1 MIRNFFMPADCNMK
15 QTYIWTVLAGTF
27 YAGSSFL
34 MQMVTSKF
42 IGIYQA
48 GVLSLALAV
57 ANQLVTVGL
66 YNIRTFQVSDVTEK
80 YKFCD
85 YFVLRILTV
94 TAMLVSGFVW
104 IGVGGYDG
112 VKGFTIIMAVTFKAV
127 EAFSDLLEGRY
138 QQKGRYDTSC
148 KSVFVKVLLYLI
160 AFLAVLFITKSVS
173 WGLTALALVYFLSM
187 LFIDGKIVGYF
198 GDVSLH
204 STWRRQSGLI
214 IEAFP
219 LFVNSFIST
228 YIINAPKYSLEK
240 YYDSE
245 ILGIFTVL
253 YMMAFVV
260 NMFASFILKPI
271 ISILAERYVKE
282 DIKGFVR
289 PIIRQTLIISI
300 VTLIC
305 IMGAYLLGV
314 PVLGLLF
321 GVDLS
326 SYKGALC
333 LILVSGGFTA
343 VYQLF
348 QYGIII
354 MRHQYSAFICCGL
367 TAIVTYFIT
376 PYLTRRY
383 SIMGA
388 TVSYTL
394 SMGFMSVLFIAF
406 FIFYI
411 AAHKKKKQEGKYE

>member
-1 MIRNFFMPADCNMK
+1 MIKNFFMPAEYNMK

-34 MQMVTSKF
+34 MQMVTSKC

-66 YNIRTFQVSDVTEK
+66 YNVRTFQVSDVTEK

-85 YFVLRILTV
+85 YFVLRIITV
-94 TAMLVSGFVW
+94 TIMMISGFLWVA
-104 IGVGGYDG
+104 VGGYDG

-148 KSVFVKVLLYLI
+148 KSVFIKVLLYLI
-160 AFLAVLFITKSVS
+160 VFLAVLFMTKSVS
-173 WGLTALALVYFLSM
+173 WALTALAAVYFISM
-187 LFIDGKIVGYF
+187 IIIDGKIVKYF
-198 GDVSLH
+198 GDVSIR
-204 STWRRQSGLI
+204 SAWRRQKGLI
-214 IEAFP
+214 WEAFP
-219 LFVNSFIST
+219 LFVNSFFST

-240 YYDSE
+240 YYDSQV
-245 ILGIFTVL
+245 LGIFTVL

-260 NMFASFILKPI
+260 NMFASFILKPM
-271 ISILAERYVKE
+271 ISILAEKYVKK
-282 DIKGFVR
+282 DIRGFIK
-289 PIIRQTLIISI
+289 PIIRQTVMISI
-300 VTLIC
+300 VTVVC
-305 IMGAYLLGV
+305 IIGAYLLGV

-326 SYKGALC
+326 DYKDALC

-354 MRHQYSAFICCGL
+354 MRHQYSAFVCCML
-367 TAIVTYFIT
+367 TAAMTYIVTPF
-376 PYLTRRY
+376 LTKRY

-406 FIFYI
+406 FVFYL
-411 AAHKKKKQEGKYE
+411 AAYKKEEREDKYE